1 MNQSTP
7 STMSL
12 FDAINQRRSIRGF
25 MPTPIPEQTLNDI
38 FSAAGKAPSNCNIQ
52 PWKVFLAKGA
62 ATSELREKMRAAAET
77 LTPTPDYASPRP
89 FSPEYRTRQIDCAVA
104 LYEEL
109 GIGREDKEARAHA
122 AMRNFEFF
130 DAPYVLF
137 IGMDA
142 KFGAS
147 VALDVGMYAQNLM
160 LAMTAHGIGC
170 CAQGALRQYPQ
181 VVRDF
186 FDIDDSIN
194 ILMGLSFGYEDSSH
208 PANRT
213 RVGREKV
220 TTYLQ
225 VRDR

>member
-1 MNQSTP
+1 MTNSTP
-7 STMSL
+7 SRMPL
-12 FDAINQRRSIRGF
+12 FDAIDQRRSVRGF
-25 MPTPIPEQTLNDI
+25 LPTRIPEQTLDDI
-38 FSAAGKAPSNCNIQ
+38 FTAAGKAPSNCNIQ

-62 ATSELREKMRAAAET
+62 ATSELRAKMCAAAAT
-77 LTPTPDYASPRP
+77 LTPTPDYSSPRP
-89 FSPEYRTRQIDCAVA
+89 FPPEYRTRQIDCAVA
-104 LYEEL
+104 LYQEL
-109 GIGREDKEARAHA
+109 GITREDKQARAQA

-147 VALDVGMYAQNLM
+147 VALDVGMYAQTLM

-186 FDIDDSIN
+186 FEIDDSIN
-194 ILMGLSFGYEDSSH
+194 ILMGLAFGYEDTSH

-213 RVGREKV
+213 RVGREQV
-220 TTYLQ
+220 NTYLK
-225 VRDR
+225 VRDC